1 MLGIIGAMDMEID
14 LLLKRM
20 ENAEESRVG
29 YTVFHAGTLSGVPV
43 CLARCGIGKVHAA
56 LCAQGMLL
64 RYPVEAMLNIG
75 VAGAL
80 REGLAVG
87 DLVIASSCVQH
98 DIDTTPI
105 GDPPGLISGPNIVH
119 VPCDGE
125 LVSLLEQAA
134 AQCGFKAVEAAIAT
148 GDQFI
153 AGIEK
158 KDALSRD
165 FGAAACDMEGGA
177 IAQCCYEMGVPFA
190 AFRAISDTRGGDGRE
205 YAEKAAFACAREQK
219 LLPHFLSLYLNA
231 GKERRHG

>member
-1 MLGIIGAMDMEID
+1 MLGIIGAMDREIN

-87 DLVIASSCVQH
+87 DVVIASSCVQH

-105 GDPPGLISGPNIVH
+105 GDPPGLISGPDIVH

-134 AQCGFKAVEAAIAT
+134 AQCGFKALRAAIAT

-153 AGIEK
+153 AEIGK
-158 KDALSRD
+158 KDALSRA

-177 IAQCCYEMGVPFA
+177 IAQVAFEAGVPYA
-190 AFRAISDTRGGDGRE
+190 AYRAISDTLTGNGKE
-205 YAEKAAFACAREQK
+205 YEENVHTACAASAK
-219 LLPHFLSLYLNA
+219 LLTLLLSLLPA
-231 GKERRHG
+231 